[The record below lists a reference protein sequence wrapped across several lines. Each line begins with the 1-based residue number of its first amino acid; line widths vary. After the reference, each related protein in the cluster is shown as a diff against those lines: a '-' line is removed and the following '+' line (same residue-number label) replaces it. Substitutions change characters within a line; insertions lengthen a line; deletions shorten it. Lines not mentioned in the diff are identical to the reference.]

1 MRMNRPLWPPKPR
14 ISGNTLRSE
23 NGPHK
28 LFFGRKVLL
37 YNQRKVKEVLSSVDS
52 LRPLMGF
59 WIRMKDM
66 PEVNVAALSVVRL
79 PWS

>member
-1 MRMNRPLWPPKPR
+1 M
-14 ISGNTLRSE
+14 
-23 NGPHK
+23 
-28 LFFGRKVLL
+28 